1 MWLDRLDAPG
11 AERRL
16 IRGGTEEIVEGVTA
30 VKAGGHF
37 DGSLVLHWED
47 KLFIADTLVTVPVSD
62 YLETGAVLADGLQ
75 SAYYQ
80 VDRQPGTTSYAFM
93 WAIPNFIPLPPDEIM
108 KIWRALRP
116 FEFATTHGAFM
127 GMDVRDKRVKERVLE
142 SMKIQIRAEGY
153 KSHELLD
160 ESC

>member
-1 MWLDRLDAPG
+1 
-11 AERRL
+11 
-16 IRGGTEEIVEGVTA
+16 VEGVTA

-80 VDRQPGTTSYAFM
+80 VDRQPG
-93 WAIPNFIPLPPDEIM
+93 
-108 KIWRALRP
+108 LRP
-116 FEFATTHGAFM
+116 T
-127 GMDVRDKRVKERVLE
+127 R
-142 SMKIQIRAEGY
+142 
-153 KSHELLD
+153 
-160 ESC
+160 SCGRSPISYHCLRMRL